1 MKSLFALLTG
11 FGLVIGLAVMTS
23 PATGP
28 AAGEQITPQDTLVN
42 DEIVVASL
50 DPTGLPID
58 SEIISRLASTG
69 GEQRTVLDPT
79 STANVTYLNQRGRP
93 VVTANGIE
101 VEVGGPEPQ
110 MILTR
115 ALVDKPMPLAMHAQY
130 RLNDQIVDPDQM
142 LGASGGTRIKYTV
155 TNIDAKDQKIRY
167 TDAAGKPQSKKLPV
181 FAPLVGTLTT
191 VVPAD
196 WDLTDTGTAAVT
208 TNEQG
213 DTVLAWSLVLYPP
226 LGNYTQTVAFDAVV
240 RNGSVPQTL
249 LTAAAVRTSQDPAAE
264 FSDELLTNS
273 VSANQELAS
282 GVDQLNEQ
290 TLALAQGA
298 SQLSTGITE
307 AATGADAA
315 SAGVSD
321 LLVPGTEGVAVGS
334 AALALGAVSL
344 AEGTEGLAVGI
355 TELAEATEVLAEAMP
370 ELADASTA
378 LTKGAEE
385 LADAVGSPNDPP
397 LPEPIKPLPTPT
409 TIPTKPNGDPVFPT
423 PSPASTDTVTL
434 ETLVTTSVALSEA
447 VRNNLVTLNNNL
459 LRMSQEL
466 TQATDDLA
474 KAKLSS
480 GGAYVR
486 LCQPDPTVSGCDELK
501 ASQENLDQALAKILM
516 PAPSPTQAASGVLPD
531 LIKES
536 LRAYLTTESA
546 QGLYLALTQV
556 KTGVDE
562 LSLALRSGSNK
573 PGKQGLVE
581 GLEDLS
587 AGIEAAAEGAE
598 ALDEGTQALDE
609 GAEVVADGG
618 QDLAVGSEELAVAA
632 SEVAFGTVEVSAA
645 LTELAVGLND
655 AASGGDALAAGSAE
669 LQSQGTEEL
678 YAEIVASSDDPAQAS
693 AYLEASNKRADSAL
707 PYGAPEGAVGNAAYV
722 MTMAAVTPSDT
733 NPWLLLAIGLVVL
746 AAISGA
752 ILKRLQDG

>member
-1 MKSLFALLTG
+1 MKSLLALLTG

-28 AAGEQITPQDTLVN
+28 AAGEQITPEDTLVN
-42 DEIVVASL
+42 DEIVMASL

-93 VVTANGIE
+93 VVSANGIE
-101 VEVGGPEPQ
+101 VEIGGPEPQ
-110 MILTR
+110 LILTR

-130 RLNDQIVDPDQM
+130 TLNDQIIDPEQM
-142 LGASGGTRIKYTV
+142 LGASGGARIKYTI

-167 TDAAGKPQSKKLPV
+167 TDAAGQPQSKKLPV

-226 LGNYTQTVAFDAVV
+226 LGDYTQTVAFDAVV

-298 SQLSTGITE
+298 AQLSTGITE
-307 AATGADAA
+307 AATGADTA

-321 LLVPGTEGVAVGS
+321 LLVPGTENVAAGS
-334 AALALGAVSL
+334 AALALGAVDL

-370 ELADASTA
+370 ELTDAATA
-378 LTKGAEE
+378 LTNGAEE

-397 LPEPIKPLPTPT
+397 LPEPIKPIPTPT
-409 TIPTKPNGDPVFPT
+409 TIPTEPNGNPIFPT
-423 PSPASTDTVTL
+423 PSPAPTGTVTL
-434 ETLVTTSVALSEA
+434 ETLVTTSVALSEVVRNSLVTINNELLA
-447 VRNNLVTLNNNL
+447 VREQLQSATAQLQQGVNASCTPSLPTPDGCPELVKGLAELVTA
-459 LRMSQEL
+459 QV
-466 TQATDDLA
+466 DL
-474 KAKLSS
+474 KKL
-480 GGAYVR
+480 
-486 LCQPDPTVSGCDELK
+486 
-501 ASQENLDQALAKILM
+501 
-516 PAPSPTQAASGVLPD
+516 
-531 LIKES
+531 S
-536 LRAYLTTESA
+536 LRAYVTTESA
-546 QGLYLALTQV
+546 QGLYLALTQI

-562 LSLALRSGSNK
+562 LSLALRSGSNN
-573 PGKQGLVE
+573 PSEQGLVE

-598 ALDEGTQALDE
+598 ALDEGAQALDE

-618 QDLAVGSEELAVAA
+618 QELAVGSEELAVAA
-632 SEVAFGTVEVSAA
+632 GEVAFGTVEVSAA

-693 AYLEASNKRADSAL
+693 AYLAASNSRADSAL

-752 ILKRLQDG
+752 VLKRLQDG

>member
-1 MKSLFALLTG
+1 MKSLLALLTG

-28 AAGEQITPQDTLVN
+28 AAGEQITPPDTLVN
-42 DEIVVASL
+42 DEIVTASL

-79 STANVTYLNQRGRP
+79 STANVTFLNQRGRP

-130 RLNDQIVDPDQM
+130 KLNDQIVDPDQM
-142 LGASGGTRIKYTV
+142 LGASGGTRIQYTI

-196 WDLTDTGTAAVT
+196 WDITDTGTAAVT

-226 LGNYTQTVAFDAVV
+226 LGNYTQTVAFDAIV
-240 RNGSVPQTL
+240 RNGSIPQTL

-264 FSDELLTNS
+264 FSDELLANS

-298 SQLSTGITE
+298 AQLSTGITE
-307 AATGADAA
+307 AAAGADAA

-321 LLVPGTEGVAVGS
+321 LLVPGTEGVAAGS
-334 AALALGAVSL
+334 AALALGAVDL
-344 AEGTEGLAVGI
+344 AEGTEGLADGI
-355 TELAEATEVLAEAMP
+355 TELAEATTVLAEAMP
-370 ELADASTA
+370 ELTDAATA

-397 LPEPIKPLPTPT
+397 LPEPIQPIPTPT
-409 TIPTKPNGDPVFPT
+409 TIPTQPNGDPIFPT
-423 PSPASTDTVTL
+423 PTATPTGTVTL

-447 VRNNLVTLNNNL
+447 VRNSLVAMNNQILDIREQLKGATENLNDGVNAACTPLPPQPNGC
-459 LRMSQEL
+459 QEL
-466 TQATDDLA
+466 VKGLAELAVAQVDL
-474 KAKLSS
+474 KKL
-480 GGAYVR
+480 
-486 LCQPDPTVSGCDELK
+486 
-501 ASQENLDQALAKILM
+501 
-516 PAPSPTQAASGVLPD
+516 
-531 LIKES
+531 S
-536 LRAYLTTESA
+536 LRAYLTSDSA
-546 QGLYLALTQV
+546 QGLYLALTQI
-556 KTGVDE
+556 KSGVDE

-598 ALDEGTQALDE
+598 ALDDGAQALDE

-618 QDLAVGSEELAVAA
+618 QELAAGSEELAVAA
-632 SEVAFGTVEVSAA
+632 GEVAFGTVEVSAA
-645 LTELAVGLND
+645 LTDLAAGLTE
-655 AASGGDALAAGSAE
+655 ATSGSDALAAGSAE

-722 MTMAAVTPSDT
+722 MTMAAVQPSDT

-752 ILKRLQDG
+752 VLKRLQDG

>member
-1 MKSLFALLTG
+1 MKSLLALLTG

-42 DEIVVASL
+42 DEIVTASL

-79 STANVTYLNQRGRP
+79 STANVTFLNQRGRP

-110 MILTR
+110 LILTR

-130 RLNDQIVDPDQM
+130 RLNDQIVDPEQM
-142 LGASGGTRIKYTV
+142 LGASGGTRIKYTI

-167 TDAAGKPQSKKLPV
+167 TDAAGKKQSKKLPV

-196 WDLTDTGTAAVT
+196 WDITDTGTAAVT

-226 LGNYTQTVAFDAVV
+226 LGNYTQTVAFDAIV
-240 RNGSVPQTL
+240 RNGSIPQTL
-249 LTAAAVRTSQDPAAE
+249 LTAAAVRTNQDPAAE
-264 FSDELLTNS
+264 FSDELLANS

-298 SQLSTGITE
+298 AQLSSGITE

-321 LLVPGTEGVAVGS
+321 LLVPGTEGVAAGS
-334 AALALGAVSL
+334 AALALGAVDL
-344 AEGTEGLAVGI
+344 AEGTEGLADGI
-355 TELAEATEVLAEAMP
+355 TELAEATAVLAEAMP
-370 ELADASTA
+370 ELTDASTA

-397 LPEPIKPLPTPT
+397 LPQPIQPIPTPT
-409 TIPTKPNGDPVFPT
+409 TIPAKPNGDPVFPT
-423 PSPASTDTVTL
+423 PTATPTGTVTL

-447 VRNNLVTLNNNL
+447 VRNSLVAMNNQILDIREQLKGATEKVRTGRVSLCPPKPDPDTACGTLAL
-459 LRMSQEL
+459 GFDEL
-466 TQATDDLA
+466 TAAQADLA
-474 KAKLSS
+474 
-480 GGAYVR
+480 
-486 LCQPDPTVSGCDELK
+486 
-501 ASQENLDQALAKILM
+501 
-516 PAPSPTQAASGVLPD
+516 
-531 LIKES
+531 KES
-536 LRAYLTTESA
+536 LRAYLTAESA
-546 QGLYLALTQV
+546 QGLYLALTQI

-562 LSLALRSGSNK
+562 LSLALRSGSNE

-587 AGIEAAAEGAE
+587 AGIEAAADGAE
-598 ALDEGTQALDE
+598 ALDDGAQALDE

-618 QDLAVGSEELAVAA
+618 QELATGSEELAVAA

-645 LTELAVGLND
+645 LTDLAAGLND

-722 MTMAAVTPSDT
+722 MTMAAVQTSDT

-752 ILKRLQDG
+752 VLKRLQDG